1 MKRDIFSST
10 HNAEHRKI
18 GSNMRGELGET
29 IVKLAFIQRGWRVS
43 HTAANYPYDLV
54 VERHGQILRVQ
65 VKTVRR
71 SKVVNFKASDDFDTA
86 AIVTGDG
93 SIYILPRSAMKF
105 RSAGRDSKRL
115 KFSLTQALREVYK
128 LGEHTPIKMVDE

>member
-29 IVKLAFIQRGWRVS
+29 IVKLAFIQRGYRVLS
-43 HTAANYPYDLV
+43 ASANYPYDLV
-54 VERHGQILRVQ
+54 VERHDEIRRVQ

-71 SKVVNFKASDDFDTA
+71 STIVNFKASDDFDTA

-93 SIYILPRSAMKF
+93 SIYVIPRRDMKF
-105 RSAGRDSKRL
+105 KSGGRDRSRL
-115 KFSLTQALREVYK
+115 KFNLTKYMREVYK
-128 LGEHTPIKMVDE
+128 IGEYTPIGFC